1 MSQQMRETVNESTEN
16 EKRERFYLVHAI
28 TTSRRY
34 CMLHQS
40 STVSST
46 GCLHPVD
53 AQFSTNGCAGVHLF
67 LIMQGELN

>member
-1 MSQQMRETVNESTEN
+1 MKTPKMKR
-16 EKRERFYLVHAI
+16 RERFYLVHAI

-34 CMLHQS
+34 HMLHQR

-46 GCLHPVD
+46 CHLHPVD
-53 AQFSTNGCAGVHLF
+53 AQHSTNSCAGVHLF